1 MRNGGGGGGGR
12 VSKFSPSLSGFKIS
26 INFIYIYI
34 YKRGTGRG
42 NTKQVIVLGGG

>member
-1 MRNGGGGGGGR
+1 MGGGGGGR

-26 INFIYIYI
+26 INFIYIY
-34 YKRGTGRG
+34 KRGTGRG